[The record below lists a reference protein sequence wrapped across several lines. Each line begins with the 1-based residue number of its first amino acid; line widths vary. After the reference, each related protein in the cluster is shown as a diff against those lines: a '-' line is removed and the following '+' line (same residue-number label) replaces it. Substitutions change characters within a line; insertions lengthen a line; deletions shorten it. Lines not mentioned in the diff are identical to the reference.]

1 MDLLT
6 YLPATLQRP
15 TTTISR
21 ISAGLSGAGVYRVD
35 AAGQTL
41 VLKVTSADVP
51 IADWSRT
58 LHVLRLA
65 SEAGLA
71 PRIIH
76 ADETRRAVLSE
87 FVVDRSFAALYGDP
101 RTHDAALALLG
112 KTLRGVH
119 NIPVSEDM
127 TVADP
132 RSVLVSTW
140 SRLETD
146 VAVPRF
152 VGDAVARAL
161 ADAPL
166 LRGKV
171 VLSHNDVNPSNL
183 VHDGADLLLLD
194 WDATAP
200 NDPYYDLAAIAVF
213 LRMDDETC
221 RRLIAAHD
229 EAPSDRLPPSFDY
242 WRQLVAV
249 LCGTTFLRLAHRSGH
264 PGAPGGETLDSVP
277 ALGDLYQRLRAG
289 TLTLATAEGLWD
301 FGLALVKVGAER
313 GIRD

>member
-6 YLPATLQRP
+6 YLPAALQRP

-140 SRLETD
+140 SRL
-146 VAVPRF
+146 
-152 VGDAVARAL
+152 
-161 ADAPL
+161 
-166 LRGKV
+166 
-171 VLSHNDVNPSNL
+171 
-183 VHDGADLLLLD
+183 
-194 WDATAP
+194 
-200 NDPYYDLAAIAVF
+200 
-213 LRMDDETC
+213 
-221 RRLIAAHD
+221 
-229 EAPSDRLPPSFDY
+229 
-242 WRQLVAV
+242 
-249 LCGTTFLRLAHRSGH
+249 
-264 PGAPGGETLDSVP
+264 
-277 ALGDLYQRLRAG
+277 
-289 TLTLATAEGLWD
+289 
-301 FGLALVKVGAER
+301 
-313 GIRD
+313 